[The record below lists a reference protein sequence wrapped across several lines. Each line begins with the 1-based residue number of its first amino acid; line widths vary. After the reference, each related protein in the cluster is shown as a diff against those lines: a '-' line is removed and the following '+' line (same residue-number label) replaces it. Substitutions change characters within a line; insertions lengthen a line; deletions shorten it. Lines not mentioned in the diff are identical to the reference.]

1 MMVLLVEDNPGDA
14 RLLRE
19 MFREETSFSAT
30 VAHVESMSAVEKY
43 VAAHAVDIILL
54 DLGLPDAQG
63 LEALRRAQA
72 AAPLVPLLVLT
83 GLNDELLAVQALQEG
98 AQDYLIKGQFETHGL
113 LRAMRYAVA
122 RNVMEVK
129 MNEDVTELKRL
140 GRQLGQARE
149 VADQANQA
157 KSRFLAGITHELR
170 TPLHGILGYAEL
182 LSLEGG
188 LNPTQMQ
195 RLDAMMAAG
204 QYLLLTINA
213 VLDMSQIESDRLEL
227 RPIDIQL
234 PDLVRTCLDVVR
246 PAAEAKGLSLV
257 LAPAA
262 LFRLFVDPMRLQ
274 QVLINLL
281 GNAVKFTPSGAV
293 EVRLRQA
300 EIGECVRLEVV
311 DTGPG
316 IRPVHRD
323 KLFQTF
329 ERLNAETVSGI
340 EGAGLGLAI
349 AARLVQMMGGRI
361 GYVDNPGGGSVFW
374 LELPRA
380 TVPAAEAEPV
390 PMSRLAES
398 SRLRVLVV
406 DDEVLN
412 RNIAGGFLSI
422 AGHEVVC
429 VDNGAAAVE
438 AAAADD
444 FDVILMDVRMPG
456 MNGLQAT
463 RLIRA
468 LPPPRG
474 QVRVVAVTA
483 QAFAQQI
490 EICRQA
496 GMDGHVSKPFK
507 QAVLLAALENATA
520 LPTNTEWAATPAAAG
535 HADAEVG
542 LPVLDRAVFEEITET
557 LSAAD
562 LQENLQILLTRCEA
576 LLRGL
581 RMSGMLSQASELA
594 EAAHKLAG
602 GAGTFGFLQVAAAA
616 RRFEAAAD
624 LGAPE
629 TTARADDLAAA
640 IEASVMT
647 VRQER
652 LAMDAVA
659 R

>member
-1 MMVLLVEDNPGDA
+1 MKVLLVEDNPGDA
-14 RLLRE
+14 RLLHE
-19 MFREETSFSAT
+19 MFREDASFSAT
-30 VAHVESMSAVEKY
+30 VTHVETMGAVEKY

-63 LEALRRAQA
+63 LEALRRAHA

-98 AQDYLIKGQFETHGL
+98 AQDYLMKGQFETHGL

-129 MNEDVTELKRL
+129 INDDVTELKRL
-140 GRQLGQARE
+140 GRQLEQARE

-188 LNPTQMQ
+188 LSPPQMQ

-213 VLDMSQIESDRLEL
+213 VLDMSRIESDKLEL
-227 RPIDIQL
+227 RPTEIQL
-234 PDLVRTCLDVVR
+234 SDLVRTCLDVVR
-246 PAAEAKGLSLV
+246 PAAEAKNLVLV

-262 LFRLFVDPMRLQ
+262 PFRLFADPTRLQ
-274 QVLINLL
+274 QVLLNLL
-281 GNAVKFTPSGAV
+281 GNAVKFTPVGSV
-293 EVRLRQA
+293 EVRLLETDA
-300 EIGECVRLEVV
+300 GESVRLEVA

-316 IRPVHRD
+316 IWANHRA

-349 AARLVQMMGGRI
+349 AARLVHMMGGRI
-361 GYVDNPGGGSVFW
+361 GYADNPGGGSVFW
-374 LELPRA
+374 LELPRGA
-380 TVPAAEAEPV
+380 VPTAGAGPA
-390 PMSRLAES
+390 PMPSLAECR
-398 SRLRVLVV
+398 RLRVLVV
-406 DDEVLN
+406 DDEALN
-412 RNIAGGFLSI
+412 RNIAQGFLSI
-422 AGHEVVC
+422 AGHVVVC

-438 AAAADD
+438 AAATDD

-456 MNGLQAT
+456 MNGLDAT

-468 LPPPRG
+468 LPAPRG
-474 QVRVVAVTA
+474 RVRVVAVTA

-496 GMDGHVSKPFK
+496 GMDSHVSKPFK
-507 QAVLLAALENATA
+507 QAVLLAALENGTA
-520 LPTNTEWAATPAAAG
+520 APTNSELAETPAASE
-535 HADAEVG
+535 HADADAG

-562 LQENLQILLTRCEA
+562 LQENLQILLARCEA
-576 LLRGL
+576 LLCGL
-581 RMSGMLSQASELA
+581 RMSGMLSQSSGLA

-624 LGAPE
+624 IDDPE
-629 TTARADDLAAA
+629 TTALADHLAAA
-640 IEASVMT
+640 IEASVT
-647 VRQER
+647 IVRQER
-652 LAMDAVA
+652 RAMDTLAT
-659 R
+659 